1 MSSEPGASPVTRTD
15 LPIAED
21 GGIHPGLAMTAM
33 DRAKT
38 DVADSSDGFVAAPNK
53 PSHVETDV
61 WIGRVLAN
69 VYKVEAKIGEGGMG
83 AVYRATHVHIG
94 KQVAV
99 KVLTDLIA
107 KKGDAVERLKQEA
120 IAASSI
126 DHDNI
131 VDVISFDRF
140 EDGSVFIVMEF
151 LRGES
156 LAERLDRLREANQ
169 RMPLAEV
176 ITIALQVCD
185 ALGAA
190 HERNIVHRDLKPENI
205 FLQKKGEKERVKVLD
220 FGISKIKTAEA
231 EQVRMTRTG
240 QLVGTPLYMSP
251 EQARGET
258 DIDRRVDLYALGVML
273 FEMLTGAPPF
283 DGRNYF
289 ELLWKHGNEPAPSLQ
304 SRCPDAGYSTA
315 LDAALQRVLA
325 KDKNVRFGTMR
336 EFADALS
343 GVAPEASL
351 SGITI
356 PPEARLSAPSNPG
369 ASARASFG
377 HGATIQVPTP
387 APGTL
392 SAIPAPPAKSMWPM
406 ALGALAL
413 VLLGGGAYFAT
424 QAPDPVTPAVTPE
437 ATPEATPVATPTPV
451 PSQVD
456 PIPEA
461 VQTPTPVPPSAPSQ
475 VTLSIGSTPTG
486 AQVFQG
492 DTPVCST
499 PCLEDFEDGAEL
511 VLTFRHAGYQ
521 DAVEHVHVS
530 EGAAVS
536 PRLRARRQVP
546 ESEQGSAVGIKT
558 TL

>member
-1 MSSEPGASPVTRTD
+1 MDSEAGAPPVTRTD
-15 LPIAED
+15 LPIAEV
-21 GGIHPGLAMTAM
+21 GGIHPGFATTAL
-33 DRAKT
+33 DPEVDVSTTGEGRAT
-38 DVADSSDGFVAAPNK
+38 APIK
-53 PSHVETDV
+53 PSATPPTDV
-61 WIGRVLAN
+61 WIGRLLAN

-99 KVLTDLIA
+99 KVLTELIA
-107 KKGDAVERLKQEA
+107 KKGDSVERLKQEA

-156 LAERLDRLREANQ
+156 LAERLDRLREAKQ
-169 RMPLAEV
+169 RMPLDEV

-205 FLQKKGEKERVKVLD
+205 FLAKKGEKERVKVLD
-220 FGISKIKTAEA
+220 FGISKIKTADA

-273 FEMLTGAPPF
+273 FEMLAGAPPF

-304 SRCPDAGYSTA
+304 SRSPDAGYPLA
-315 LDAALQRVLA
+315 LDAALQCALA
-325 KDKNVRFGTMR
+325 KDKNVRFATMQ
-336 EFADALS
+336 EFAEALRNI
-343 GVAPEASL
+343 APDASL
-351 SGITI
+351 SGVSI
-356 PPEARLSAPSNPG
+356 PPEARLSAPSNASPAPVKTSP
-369 ASARASFG
+369 ASATPSVSETTISLPVTRPMWPL
-377 HGATIQVPTP
+377 GAGALALLTLALGGIYWGTRTPGMTPITTLAVAPVAEVEVVPTP
-387 APGTL
+387 AE
-392 SAIPAPPAKSMWPM
+392 
-406 ALGALAL
+406 
-413 VLLGGGAYFAT
+413 V
-424 QAPDPVTPAVTPE
+424 VPE
-437 ATPEATPVATPTPV
+437 
-451 PSQVD
+451 
-456 PIPEA
+456 
-461 VQTPTPVPPSAPSQ
+461 PVPPVAPPTPAL
-475 VTLSIGSTPTG
+475 VTLSIGSTPPN
-486 AQVFQG
+486 AQVWQG
-492 DTPVCST
+492 ETQLCTT
-499 PCLEDFEDGAEL
+499 PCLEDFTEGEAL

-521 DAVEHVHVS
+521 DAVERVQATP
-530 EGAAVS
+530 GATIS
-536 PRLRARRQVP
+536 PRLRARRQAG
-546 ESEQGSAVGIKT
+546 SDQNQGGSVAIKT

>member
-1 MSSEPGASPVTRTD
+1 MDSEAGARPVTRTD
-15 LPIAED
+15 LPLAEE
-21 GGIHPGLAMTAM
+21 GGIHPGFATTALDPEVDVSTTGEPRALAPL
-33 DRAKT
+33 KPP
-38 DVADSSDGFVAAPNK
+38 AAA
-53 PSHVETDV
+53 VDV

-99 KVLTDLIA
+99 KVLTELIA
-107 KKGDAVERLKQEA
+107 KKGDSVERLKQEA

-156 LAERLDRLREANQ
+156 LAERLDRLRDAKQ

-190 HERNIVHRDLKPENI
+190 HARNIVHRDLKPENI
-205 FLQKKGEKERVKVLD
+205 FLAKKGEKERVKVLD
-220 FGISKIKTAEA
+220 FGISKIKTADA
-231 EQVRMTRTG
+231 EQVRVTRTG

-304 SRCPDAGYSTA
+304 SRSPDAGYPLA
-315 LDAALQRVLA
+315 LDAALQCALA
-325 KDKNVRFGTMR
+325 KDKNERFKTMQ
-336 EFADALS
+336 EFADALRNI
-343 GVAPEASL
+343 APDASL

-356 PPEARLSAPSNPG
+356 PPEARVSAPSS
-369 ASARASFG
+369 SA
-377 HGATIQVPTP
+377 P
-387 APGTL
+387 AAAPVRSET
-392 SAIPAPPAKSMWPM
+392 AIPAPATKPMWPM
-406 ALGALAL
+406 AAGALAL
-413 VLLGGGAYFAT
+413 LTLAGGIYWGTRAPEMTPPNT
-424 QAPDPVTPAVTPE
+424 QTEVPTAEIAVTPTTIE
-437 ATPEATPVATPTPV
+437 VAPPQPVVLAPPTPTR
-451 PSQVD
+451 
-456 PIPEA
+456 
-461 VQTPTPVPPSAPSQ
+461 
-475 VTLSIGSTPTG
+475 VTLSLGSTPPN
-486 AQVFQG
+486 AQVWQG
-492 DTPVCST
+492 ETQLCTT
-499 PCLEDFEDGAEL
+499 PCLEDFTEGESL

-521 DAVEHVHVS
+521 DAIEHVQATS
-530 EGAAVS
+530 GATIS
-536 PRLRARRQVP
+536 PRLRARRP
-546 ESEQGSAVGIKT
+546 ASSDDHQGGSVAIKT

>member
-1 MSSEPGASPVTRTD
+1 MDSEAGARPVTRTD
-15 LPIAED
+15 LPIAEV
-21 GGIHPGLAMTAM
+21 GGIHPGFATTAL
-33 DRAKT
+33 DPEA
-38 DVADSSDGFVAAPNK
+38 DVSTTGEGRVTAPIK
-53 PSHVETDV
+53 PSATPPVDV

-99 KVLTDLIA
+99 KVLTELIA
-107 KKGDAVERLKQEA
+107 KKGDSVERLKQEA

-156 LAERLDRLREANQ
+156 LAERLDRLRDAKQ
-169 RMPLAEV
+169 RMPLSEV

-190 HERNIVHRDLKPENI
+190 HARNIVHRDLKPENI
-205 FLQKKGEKERVKVLD
+205 FLAKKGEKERVKVLD
-220 FGISKIKTAEA
+220 FGISKIKTADA

-304 SRCPDAGYSTA
+304 SRSPDAGYPLA
-315 LDAALQRVLA
+315 LDAALQCALA
-325 KDKNVRFGTMR
+325 KDKNVRFATMQD
-336 EFADALS
+336 FADALRNI
-343 GVAPEASL
+343 APDASL
-351 SGITI
+351 SGVSI
-356 PPEARLSAPSNPG
+356 PPEARLSAPSNAAPAPVKTEA
-369 ASARASFG
+369 ASATPSVSETAISLP
-377 HGATIQVPTP
+377 ATKP
-387 APGTL
+387 
-392 SAIPAPPAKSMWPM
+392 MWPM
-406 ALGALAL
+406 AVGASALLTLAL
-413 VLLGGGAYFAT
+413 GGIYWGTRTPEVTPITMPVVAPVAEAEVV
-424 QAPDPVTPAVTPE
+424 QAPAEVVPQPLPPVAPPTPAL
-437 ATPEATPVATPTPV
+437 
-451 PSQVD
+451 
-456 PIPEA
+456 
-461 VQTPTPVPPSAPSQ
+461 
-475 VTLSIGSTPTG
+475 VTLSIGSTPTN
-486 AQVFQG
+486 AQVWQG
-492 DTPVCST
+492 ETLLCTT
-499 PCLEDFEDGAEL
+499 PCLEDFNEGEAL

-521 DAVEHVHVS
+521 DAVEHVQATT
-530 EGAAVS
+530 GATIS
-536 PRLRARRQVP
+536 PRLRARRQAT
-546 ESEQGSAVGIKT
+546 SDDNQGGSVAIKT

>member
-1 MSSEPGASPVTRTD
+1 MRWAR
-15 LPIAED
+15 
-21 GGIHPGLAMTAM
+21 H
-33 DRAKT
+33 
-38 DVADSSDGFVAAPNK
+38 
-53 PSHVETDV
+53 
-61 WIGRVLAN
+61 
-69 VYKVEAKIGEGGMG
+69 
-83 AVYRATHVHIG
+83 
-94 KQVAV
+94 
-99 KVLTDLIA
+99 
-107 KKGDAVERLKQEA
+107 
-120 IAASSI
+120 
-126 DHDNI
+126 
-131 VDVISFDRF
+131 
-140 EDGSVFIVMEF
+140 
-151 LRGES
+151 
-156 LAERLDRLREANQ
+156 
-169 RMPLAEV
+169 
-176 ITIALQVCD
+176 
-185 ALGAA
+185 
-190 HERNIVHRDLKPENI
+190 IVHRDLKPENI

-343 GVAPEASL
+343 GIAPEASL

-392 SAIPAPPAKSMWPM
+392 SAIPAPPAKSMWPL

-424 QAPDPVTPAVTPE
+424 QAPDPVTPAVTLE
-437 ATPEATPVATPTPV
+437 ATPEATPVPTPTPV

-456 PIPEA
+456 PIPEQ
-461 VQTPTPVPPSAPSQ
+461 VQTPTPLPPSAPAQ

-511 VLTFRHAGYQ
+511 VLTFRHVGYQ